1 MRKPAFWIP
10 LIRGIFAISLG
21 LALFFQPDKSRPML
35 VNFMGLY
42 WLMSGILSIRWGV
55 RGHRPR
61 RLSVLAG
68 VVGVLAGI
76 AALSRNVGLGLLSEV
91 AILYLLGVVIL
102 LTGALHMAGGFRTGE
117 DRARQWSWGSF
128 MLGFFELV
136 LGAMLLLQPLE
147 RGPAI
152 YLAASVWAFLGGAML
167 IGDALRVRAQAMRAE
182 QGDDATSGQSL
193 DAGGG

>member
-10 LIRGIFAISLG
+10 LIRGLFAISLG
-21 LALFFQPDKSRPML
+21 LALLIQPDRSRPTL
-35 VNFMGLY
+35 VNFMGMY

-55 RGHRPR
+55 RGQRPR

-76 AALSRNVGLGLLSEV
+76 AALTRNAGLGLLSEI
-91 AILYLLGVVIL
+91 AIIYLLGSVIL
-102 LTGALHMAGGFRTGE
+102 LTGVLHMAGGFRTGE

-128 MLGFFELV
+128 LLGLFEVV
-136 LGAMLLLQPLE
+136 LGAMLLIAPLE

-152 YLAASVWAFLGGAML
+152 YLAASVWAFLGGGML
-167 IGDALRVRAQAMRAE
+167 IGDALRVRAQALRAS
-182 QGDDATSGQSL
+182 QADDA
-193 DAGGG
+193 AGPSAPP